1 VFENVTRRARR
12 MAAVVATGALAVTG
26 LALPVVVNASPAAAD
41 NLTVA
46 TVTATV
52 STPNFSGQAT
62 DGLVDGQTIHVVA
75 DATGSERITSI
86 QARICTQNAN
96 VQFDADFNPTQGGKC
111 ASAPLSANSDA
122 TVSANGTPGA
132 APIHA
137 ALDIRAGVGSNS
149 YTTQSA
155 QAVTITCNAAN
166 PCDLYVKVNNQ
177 STTAQYKHFV
187 MTFAG
192 NPSAPANLGATPSP
206 SQVALAWDVPTDLGN
221 VPSSAI
227 SYTIN
232 YTDGVTPG
240 STTSSTNSKT
250 LTLSNF
256 STYTFTVTANSIG
269 SFASS
274 PSGSAQATP
283 QPAGPTA
290 LGGAAAG
297 GGASLA
303 WTAPGT
309 AGVTDYRVTFTPS
322 GGLASTLLTGSTGV
336 TYNLTGLTNGTQ
348 YSITVAAKYAGGFTS
363 ESNTFTVTPTAAVQG
378 ESFTVVVPTGSLTLT
393 SAAGGAVNL
402 GTATLDT
409 TARFW
414 ESTGTLSALTV
425 QDTRASATTWS
436 LSIVSSSFVSGA
448 NTFPGSNVGITPTS
462 TSHTTDTA
470 PVLGSVVAPRGG
482 SGNNGIG
489 VSRTFATS
497 ASSANL
503 GQAVLSGNLKI
514 SVPTSQTPGTY
525 TGTLTITAL

>member
-274 PSGSAQATP
+274 PSGSAQC
-283 QPAGPTA
+283 
-290 LGGAAAG
+290 
-297 GGASLA
+297 
-303 WTAPGT
+303 
-309 AGVTDYRVTFTPS
+309 
-322 GGLASTLLTGSTGV
+322 GS
-336 TYNLTGLTNGTQ
+336 
-348 YSITVAAKYAGGFTS
+348 
-363 ESNTFTVTPTAAVQG
+363 
-378 ESFTVVVPTGSLTLT
+378 
-393 SAAGGAVNL
+393 
-402 GTATLDT
+402 
-409 TARFW
+409 R
-414 ESTGTLSALTV
+414 
-425 QDTRASATTWS
+425 RRC
-436 LSIVSSSFVSGA
+436 VSG
-448 NTFPGSNVGITPTS
+448 V
-462 TSHTTDTA
+462 DC
-470 PVLGSVVAPRGG
+470 
-482 SGNNGIG
+482 SGNRWRDRLPRDLHPFGWFG
-489 VSRTFATS
+489 LHAPHR
-497 ASSANL
+497 L
-503 GQAVLSGNLKI
+503 DRRDLQPDRPHQRHAVLDHRRREVRRWVHLRVEHVHRHPHRRGA
-514 SVPTSQTPGTY
+514 G
-525 TGTLTITAL
+525 